1 MWAEALPLGTAKEEG
16 FVALARGGGDL
27 RENVGRLLEVGAED
41 LNLGGHLSYDRFR
54 VLPCLPLSVG
64 TRSPHITV

>member
-1 MWAEALPLGTAKEEG
+1 M
-16 FVALARGGGDL
+16 ALARGGGDL
-27 RENVGRLLEVGAED
+27 RENVGRLLEVGAKD
-41 LNLGGHLSYDRFR
+41 LNLEGHLSYDRFR